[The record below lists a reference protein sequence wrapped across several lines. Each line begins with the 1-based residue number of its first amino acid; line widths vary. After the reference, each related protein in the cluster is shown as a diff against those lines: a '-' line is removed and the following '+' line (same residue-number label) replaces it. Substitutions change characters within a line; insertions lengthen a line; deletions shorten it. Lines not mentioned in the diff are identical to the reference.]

1 MPDKLTEPSFAVLA
15 KAVDDAAAGVAELD
29 AVPRKAAE
37 ELRAA
42 IEAVHRAGLV
52 TIVRR
57 LRDDEAGK
65 AVLYELVDDPL
76 IRMLLSLH
84 GIIRTT
90 TPAGIG
96 AAGEHT
102 GRMTSGGFA
111 HPGDHCG
118 CGDQAGSACGCGHSH
133 GMPQQAGPTL
143 IPLASVRHREASAAR
158 PAPGNWP
165 GGAA

>member
-1 MPDKLTEPSFAVLA
+1 MPDTFTEPPFEVLA
-15 KAVDDAAAGVAELD
+15 QAVDKAEAGVAELD
-29 AVPRKAAE
+29 KVPRKAAE

-57 LRDDEAGK
+57 LRGDEAGK
-65 AVLYELVDDPL
+65 ALLYELVDDPL

-84 GIIRTT
+84 GIIRTD
-90 TPAGIG
+90 TPPGIG

-102 GRMTSGGFA
+102 GKETSGGL
-111 HPGDHCG
+111 CG

-133 GMPQQAGPTL
+133 GTPQQAGPTL
-143 IPLASVRHREASAAR
+143 IPLAAIGRRNALDL
-158 PAPGNWP
+158 WP